1 MYDSWNEN
9 PLWTWNPPDEYKQNE
24 NECMDS
30 ILKRLKSFK
39 KLTVKETFELIQNEV
54 ENQQEHMKL
63 ALIGKSQLRICQQFK
78 SDLETSEEVVH
89 VGKWEKKK
97 VPLSEKRKTDTV
109 LLSPLL
115 HFQWHIDVT

>member
-1 MYDSWNEN
+1 
-9 PLWTWNPPDEYKQNE
+9 
-24 NECMDS
+24 MDS

-89 VGKWEKKK
+89 VGK
-97 VPLSEKRKTDTV
+97 
-109 LLSPLL
+109 
-115 HFQWHIDVT
+115 